1 MTSKRAV
8 VEFLESVGSVN
19 VTKLCSA
26 FASTQ
31 RAAESH
37 LERLWRRGLIEESR
51 AGSFVLSY
59 RGRQRLA
66 WYSGEISGEKIRFV

>member
-1 MTSKRAV
+1 MTSKWAV
-8 VEFLESVGSVN
+8 LEFLESVGSVN
-19 VTKLCSA
+19 VTKLMQR
-26 FASTQ
+26 FRLNQ

-66 WYSGEISGEKIRFV
+66 WYRGEISGEKIRFV